1 MAVCRKLMH
10 GLASTDSVH
19 TSAQKKFRTASAQPV
34 SGAELDLV
42 HWNRAT
48 EQCHFS
54 SDNLDNGA
62 THHGSEAPP
71 DATDAH
77 GVPQWECV
85 ATHH

>member
-1 MAVCRKLMH
+1 MH
-10 GLASTDSVH
+10 GLASTESAH
-19 TSAQKKFRTASAQPV
+19 THQLKRNSAPHRLNPV

-42 HWNRAT
+42 QWNRAT

-62 THHGSEAPP
+62 AHHGSEAPP
-71 DATDAH
+71 DATNAH